1 MKHEC
6 KSMTMSPALSLA
18 GLATLLALAVVS
30 DLRSRRIPNELVLTG
45 LLLALGQH
53 AAMLLAGQAPLAGA
67 HAWSPLA
74 GALARGAA
82 LPPLPRAPQT
92 PEDTGL
98 PHTFLV
104 ELVGKAMYQL
114 GFARLMELSQHL
126 CLAGAVVEAVCHFMR
141 REGLLE
147 VLRRGQHDGDVQFE
161 LTQAGHARAADW
173 LVRNQYVGPAP
184 VSLEAYRAGVLTQ
197 SLAAQPVD
205 ARRVHEAFADLVVS
219 DEMKDRLG
227 TAINSGRPLL
237 LYGPSGSGKTY
248 LASHLRRL

>member
-53 AAMLLAGQAPLAGA
+53 AAMLLAGQAPLAGE

-74 GALARGAA
+74 GALAGGAA
-82 LPPLPRAPQT
+82 LLPLYLLRASGAGDVKLMAT
-92 PEDTGL
+92 VGAFVGAAAALTAALYTLLAGGVL
-98 PHTFLV
+98 

-126 CLAGAVVEAVCHFMR
+126 CLAGTVVEAVCHFMR
-141 REGLLE
+141 HEGLLE
-147 VLRRGQHDGDVQFE
+147 VLRRGQYDGDVQFE

-173 LVRNQYVGPAP
+173 LVRSQYVGPAP
-184 VSLEAYRAGVLTQ
+184 VPLEAYRAGVQTQ
-197 SLAAQPVD
+197 SLAAHPRD
-205 ARRVHEAFADLVVS
+205 AGRGHEAFADLVVC
-219 DEMKDRLG
+219 DEPK
-227 TAINSGRPLL
+227 S
-237 LYGPSGSGKTY
+237 
-248 LASHLRRL
+248 RRCPA